1 MRADVKMVGRQQ
13 RDCRDMN
20 VGVQERSET
29 ERGDY
34 AKETDCVGARG
45 KKEFGDRKTN
55 LSFPSNDHSFGNFSG
70 LIRHHSHRN
79 RNRTLHELGSSA
91 FDLRSHF

>member
-1 MRADVKMVGRQQ
+1 
-13 RDCRDMN
+13 MN
-20 VGVQERSET
+20 VGVQDRSET

-34 AKETDCVGARG
+34 AKKTDCVGEVG
-45 KKEFGDRKTN
+45 GETN
-55 LSFPSNDHSFGNFSG
+55 LSFPYNDHLFGNFSG
-70 LIRHHSHRN
+70 LIRHRSHRN